1 MSPVPRIP
9 LAPGYEISRVI
20 KGGWQ
25 LGGGH
30 GAIDRERA
38 LADMAAFVEGGITTF
53 DCADIYTGVEEL
65 IGAFR
70 SAYPALARALQV
82 HTKFVPD
89 LSALARLDRDAIQR
103 IIDRSLAQ
111 LRVERLDLVQF
122 HWWDWNV
129 PGHVDAALALDA
141 LRRAGKIGLVGVTNY
156 DVVHLRELLDA
167 GVPVAAHQIQYS
179 LLDARAENGMTALA
193 AERGVPILGYGALGG
208 GFLSRVWL
216 GAPAPARGLA
226 NRSLIKYRLIINE
239 FGGWARF
246 QDLLAVL
253 DTIAD
258 RHNATI
264 GQVAVRWAL
273 DRPGVAGVIVG
284 ATSARHLADT
294 VGVFALRLTDED
306 AREIAAVTAGRAG
319 PAGDCFGLERDRDG
333 PHGRI
338 MKYELNAAP
347 G

>member
-1 MSPVPRIP
+1 MSAVARIP

-30 GAIDRERA
+30 GRVERA
-38 LADMAAFVEGGITTF
+38 RAFADMAAFVEAGITTF
-53 DCADIYTGVEEL
+53 DCADIYTGVEAL

-70 SAYPALARALQV
+70 KAYPALADAFQV

-89 LSALARLDRDAIQR
+89 LSALASLDRNAIQR
-103 IIDRSLAQ
+103 IIDRSLAR
-111 LRVERLDLVQF
+111 LEVERLDLVQF

-129 PGHVDAALALDA
+129 PGHVDAALALDD

-179 LLDARAENGMTALA
+179 LLDARAENGMTALC
-193 AERGVPILGYGALGG
+193 AEREVPILSYGALGG
-208 GFLSRVWL
+208 GFLSRNWL
-216 GAPAPARGLA
+216 GAPAPARPPA
-226 NRSLIKYRLIINE
+226 NRSLVKYRLIIDE

-246 QDLLAVL
+246 QDLLAAL
-253 DTIAD
+253 DAIAD
-258 RHNATI
+258 RRGATI
-264 GQVAVRWAL
+264 GQVAMRWAL

-284 ATSARHLADT
+284 ATSVRHLADT

-338 MKYELNAAP
+338 MNYELNAQP

>member
-1 MSPVPRIP
+1 MSAVARTEI
-9 LAPGYEISRVI
+9 APGYEISRVI

-30 GAIDRERA
+30 GRVVGERA
-38 LADMAAFVEGGITTF
+38 LDDMAAFVEAGITTF
-53 DCADIYTGVEEL
+53 DCADIYTGVEKL

-70 SAYPALARALQV
+70 SACPALAGALEI

-89 LSALARLDRDAIQR
+89 LSALASLDRDAIQR
-103 IIDRSLAQ
+103 IIDRSLA
-111 LRVERLDLVQF
+111 RLKVDRLHLVQF

-129 PGHVDAALALDA
+129 PGHVDAALVLDA
-141 LRRAGKIGLVGVTNY
+141 LRGAGKIGHLGVTNY
-156 DVVHLRELLDA
+156 DVVHLGELTDA

-179 LLDARAENGMTALA
+179 LLDSRPENGMTALC
-193 AERGVPILGYGALGG
+193 AERGVPILSYGALGG
-208 GFLSRVWL
+208 GFLSQTWL
-216 GAPAPARGLA
+216 GVPAPARPPA
-226 NRSLIKYRLIINE
+226 NRSLVKYRLIIDE

-246 QDLLAVL
+246 QDLLATL
-253 DTIAD
+253 DGIAG
-258 RHNATI
+258 RHGATI
-264 GQVAVRWAL
+264 GQVAVRWVL

-306 AREIAAVTAGRAG
+306 EREIAAVTAGRAG

-338 MKYELNAAP
+338 MKYELNAQP

>member
-1 MSPVPRIP
+1 MSAVARIRI
-9 LAPGYEISRVI
+9 APGYEISRLL

-25 LGGGH
+25 LSGGH
-30 GAIDRERA
+30 GQIVGERA
-38 LADMAAFVEGGITTF
+38 LADMAAFVEAGITTF
-53 DCADIYTGVEEL
+53 DCADIYTGVEDL

-70 SAYPALARALQV
+70 SAYPTLAGAVQL

-89 LSALARLDRDAIQR
+89 LSALATLDRDGIQR
-103 IIDRSLAQ
+103 IIDRSLARLQ
-111 LRVERLDLVQF
+111 VERLDLVQF

-129 PGHVDAALALDA
+129 PGHVDAALVLDE
-141 LRRAGKIGLVGVTNY
+141 LRRAGKIRHLGVTNY

-167 GVPVAAHQIQYS
+167 GVPVGAHQIQYS
-179 LLDARAENGMTALA
+179 LLDARAENGMTALS

-208 GFLSRVWL
+208 GFLSQAWL
-216 GAPAPARGLA
+216 GAPAPAPGLA
-226 NRSLIKYRLIINE
+226 NRSLIKYRLIIDE

-246 QDLLAVL
+246 QALLATL
-253 DTIAD
+253 DAIAARHGATIA
-258 RHNATI
+258 
-264 GQVAVRWAL
+264 QVAMRWAL

-306 AREIAAVTAGRAG
+306 EREIAAATAGRAG
-319 PAGDCFGLERDRDG
+319 PTGDCFGLERNREG

-338 MKYELNAAP
+338 MKYELNARP